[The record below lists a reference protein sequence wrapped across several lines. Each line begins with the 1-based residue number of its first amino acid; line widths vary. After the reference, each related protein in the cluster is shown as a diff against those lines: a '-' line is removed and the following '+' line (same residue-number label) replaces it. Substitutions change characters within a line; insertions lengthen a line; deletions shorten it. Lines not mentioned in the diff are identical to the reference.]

1 MRSFLY
7 KLSVLMTIAWVLV
20 LLPSPSSTLSLFLK
34 NGIVVIGTVFFTG
47 KMLYDTLFYDHYR
60 P

>member
-7 KLSVLMTIAWVLV
+7 KLSILITIAWAMV
-20 LLPSPSSTLSLFLK
+20 LLPSPFNALSLFLK
-34 NGIVVIGTVFFTG
+34 NGLVVIFTVLYTG

>member
-7 KLSVLMTIAWVLV
+7 KLSILITIAWAMV
-20 LLPSPSSTLSLFLK
+20 LLPSPFSALSLFLK
-34 NGIVVIGTVFFTG
+34 NGLVVIFTVFYTG